1 MLRRLLNS
9 SILSILVGFSLFIA
23 ILNPA
28 SNIAVAMKPPIGD
41 NSQIIYQSYENA
53 TFIFYPSIEEITR
66 GEDDLN
72 LTMKFSYE
80 NITLIPDSNIYY
92 NITNTLDEKIF
103 EETVWVNT
111 TTEFNRTIPWQTFNG
126 QDEGNYT
133 INSVANSTTTTS
145 YNITTYFTLIV
156 PEFGQVRMFFPLNPV
171 FLIRNQD
178 NQVSCII
185 SNVGGTTVTN
195 VSVTNEITKTGTVGS
210 ITRSYSIYN
219 LEIAEGTFHQD
230 IIGFYPDTYL
240 YQKHS
245 FTITY
250 RTIGNPDT
258 LRVYLSD
265 PIEIIVMPDIVVE
278 NFQLPIN
285 VTMGEKYIISTNINN
300 SEEESL
306 IIIPKIVCD
315 QIIFDDENAISI
327 PTGINIISISGTPLV
342 DGASSLYFGFD
353 LEWTTV
359 SETKWYSILLFT
371 QYQLIYIIPLEIPP
385 FILQPGVFF
394 GIVFSS
400 LFIGLAYFSRD
411 IIFGIVRR
419 TRTTSSRIFPEISYP
434 LETVILDGSNIAWEE
449 KNNSNKPQVNNI
461 EAMINRLSRA
471 NFKKII
477 TVADAALRY
486 QIDEQKRLDRLV
498 REGAMKMLPAR
509 VDGDK
514 FILRIAEEENAM
526 IVSNDMFKEFREST
540 PWIDERRIPYTILD
554 GEVYLHPT
562 SVLPSVE
569 IGGKEKKER
578 KENDNTFEN

>member
-1 MLRRLLNS
+1 MLRRLSNS
-9 SILSILVGFSLFIA
+9 SILSILVGFSLFLT

-28 SNIAVAMKPPIGD
+28 SNIALAMKPPLGD
-41 NSQIIYQSYENA
+41 NSQIIYQSYANA
-53 TFIFYPSIEEITR
+53 TFTFYPSLEEITR

-80 NITLIPDSNIYY
+80 NNTLIPDSNIYY

-103 EETVWVNT
+103 EEKVWVNT
-111 TTEFNRTIPWQTFNG
+111 TDEFNRTIPWQTFNG
-126 QDEGNYT
+126 KDEGNYT
-133 INSVANSTTTTS
+133 IAAVANSTTTTS
-145 YNITTYFTLIV
+145 YNITTYFSLIV
-156 PEFGQVRMFFPLNPV
+156 LEFGQVRMFFPINPAY
-171 FLIRNQD
+171 LIRNQD
-178 NQVSCII
+178 NQVSCNI

-210 ITRSYSIYN
+210 ITRSYSISN
-219 LEIAEGTFHQD
+219 LVIAEGASHEV

-250 RTIGNPDT
+250 RTIDEPET
-258 LRVYLSD
+258 QRVYLSD
-265 PIEIIVMPDIVVE
+265 PIDIIVMPYIVVE

-315 QIIFDDENAISI
+315 QISFDDTAIVI
-327 PTGINIISISGTPLV
+327 PTGSNIVSISGTPLA
-342 DGASSLYFGFD
+342 DGVYSLTFGLE
-353 LEWTTV
+353 LEWITV
-359 SETKWYSILLFT
+359 SETKWYSILLIT
-371 QYQLIYIIPLEIPP
+371 QYQVVNIIPLENPP
-385 FILQPGVFF
+385 LILQPRVFF

-400 LFIGLAYFSRD
+400 LFVGLAYFSRD
-411 IIFGIVRR
+411 IILGIARR
-419 TRTTSSRIFPEISYP
+419 TRTTSSRIFPEVSYP

-449 KNNSNKPQVNNI
+449 KNNSNKPQINNI
-461 EAMINRLSRA
+461 ESMINQLSRA

-569 IGGKEKKER
+569 ISSKENKER
-578 KENDNTFEN
+578 KENDNTFET

>member
-9 SILSILVGFSLFIA
+9 SILSILVGFSLFIM

-28 SNIAVAMKPPIGD
+28 SNIAVAIRPPIGD
-41 NSQIIYQSYENA
+41 NSQIVYQNYEYA
-53 TFIFYPSIEEITR
+53 TFICYPSIEKITR
-66 GEDDLN
+66 GVDDLN
-72 LTMKFSYE
+72 LTMKFTYE
-80 NITLIPDSNIYY
+80 NNTLIPNSNIYY

-111 TTEFNRTIPWQTFNG
+111 TAEFNRTIPWQTFNG

-133 INSVANSTTTTS
+133 IAAVANSTTTTS
-145 YNITTYFTLIV
+145 YNITTYFTLEV
-156 PEFGQVRMFFPLNPV
+156 LPVGQVRMFFPINPA

-178 NQVSCII
+178 NQVTCRIE
-185 SNVGGTTVTN
+185 NVGGTTVIN

-210 ITRSYSIYN
+210 ITRSYSINN
-219 LEIAEGTFHQD
+219 LEIAEGEFHED
-230 IIGFYPDTYL
+230 IIGFFPDTYL
-240 YQKHS
+240 FQKHS

-250 RTIGNPDT
+250 RTIGVPET
-258 LRVYLSD
+258 QRVYLSD

-278 NFQLPIN
+278 SFLLPTN
-285 VTMGEKYIISTNINN
+285 VTMGEKYIITTEIINN
-300 SEEESL
+300 EEESL
-306 IIIPKIVCD
+306 IIVPNILCD
-315 QIIFDDENAISI
+315 QINFDDIDGIII
-327 PTGINIISISGTPLV
+327 PEGSNIVSISGSPLV
-342 DGASSLYFGFD
+342 DGVYSLNFGLE

-359 SETKWYSILLFT
+359 SETKWYSILLLT
-371 QYQLIYIIPLEIPP
+371 QYQIIDIIPLENPP
-385 FILQPGVFF
+385 LILQPRVFF

-400 LFIGLAYFSRD
+400 LFVGLAYFSRD
-411 IIFGIVRR
+411 IIIGIARR
-419 TRTTSSRIFPEISYP
+419 TITTSSRIFPEISYP

-449 KNNSNKPQVNNI
+449 KSNSNKPQINNI

-562 SVLPSVE
+562 SVHPSVE
-569 IGGKEKKER
+569 IGSRENKKR
-578 KENDNTFEN
+578 KESDNTFEN

>member
-1 MLRRLLNS
+1 MLRRLSNS
-9 SILSILVGFSLFIA
+9 SILSILVGFSLFIT

-28 SNIAVAMKPPIGD
+28 SNIAIAMKPPIGD

-53 TFIFYPSIEEITR
+53 TFIFYPYFEEITR

-72 LTMKFSYE
+72 LTMKFCYE

-92 NITNTLDEKIF
+92 NITNILDEKIF
-103 EETVWVNT
+103 EEKVWVNT
-111 TTEFNRTIPWQTFNG
+111 TAEFNRTIPWQTFNG
-126 QDEGNYT
+126 QDDGNYT
-133 INSVANSTTTTS
+133 ITAVANSTTTTS

-156 PEFGQVRMFFPLNPV
+156 PDFGQVRMFFPSNPA

-178 NQVSCII
+178 NQVSCVI

-219 LEIAEGTFHQD
+219 LEIAEGAFHED

-250 RTIGNPDT
+250 RTIGDPET

-265 PIEIIVMPDIVVE
+265 PIKIIVMPDIVVE

-285 VTMGEKYIISTNINN
+285 VTMGEKYIITTNINN

-315 QIIFDDENAISI
+315 QISFYDESAISI
-327 PTGINIISISGTPLV
+327 PKGNNIISISGTPLV

-385 FILQPGVFF
+385 IILHPGVFF

-411 IIFGIVRR
+411 IILGIARR
-419 TRTTSSRIFPEISYP
+419 TRTTSSRIFPEVSYP

-449 KNNSNKPQVNNI
+449 KNDSNKPQINNI
-461 EAMINRLSRA
+461 ESMINRLSRA

-498 REGAMKMLPAR
+498 KEGAMKMLPAR

-562 SVLPSVE
+562 SVLPSIE
-569 IGGKEKKER
+569 IGSKENKER
-578 KENDNTFEN
+578 KENDNTFET